1 MFQCLWVKKFRRLK
15 HFRRQKRD
23 QGALARQTY
32 PLRVSCFFSGSFSH
46 RDRFSFSKLI
56 LMGRERFKTHEARGV
71 LFPLDYFFIV
81 YRLHIRIPHDF
92 LMKNE
97 WSQSLVEMAH
107 LFGSIGALDCF
118 FIFYRL
124 HFRILRNFLIQ
135 NEWLRSKSDLY
146 VGVF

>member
-1 MFQCLWVKKFRRLK
+1 
-15 HFRRQKRD
+15 
-23 QGALARQTY
+23 
-32 PLRVSCFFSGSFSH
+32 
-46 RDRFSFSKLI
+46 
-56 LMGRERFKTHEARGV
+56 
-71 LFPLDYFFIV
+71 
-81 YRLHIRIPHDF
+81 
-92 LMKNE
+92 MKNE

-146 VGVF
+146 VGVFDLYVGVFDLYVGVFNLHVGVFDLYVGVFDLCVGFVAKLLGS